1 MHDNC
6 LLNGKIRQRVCSNF
20 GLSGHL
26 VYGTLAKYLTL
37 ARAGRQHLQ
46 HFSICFVNRTRKKK
60 NGLPATECLRKLCLP
75 PVAGHN
81 AKLSCVQIHFFAVSR
96 TLLFHSFCQMQTKP
110 ITKSTQPGNQQNWA
124 IRGTCKVWLAN
135 NCNLLSQ
142 EPSKAQTMSVSMWP
156 A

>member
-75 PVAGHN
+75 PVACHN
-81 AKLSCVQIHFFAVSR
+81 AKLSCVQIHFLLLAGLFYFIPFVKCRPNQLQNPHSQGTNR
-96 TLLFHSFCQMQTKP
+96 TGPSEGRAKFGLQT
-110 ITKSTQPGNQQNWA
+110 IA
-124 IRGTCKVWLAN
+124 IY
-135 NCNLLSQ
+135 
-142 EPSKAQTMSVSMWP
+142 
-156 A
+156 

>member
-1 MHDNC
+1 MAKSDREFVLTSDCLVIWFMELWPNIWLWLGPVDNIC
-6 LLNGKIRQRVCSNF
+6 NIFLFAS
-20 GLSGHL
+20 
-26 VYGTLAKYLTL
+26 LT
-37 ARAGRQHLQ
+37 AHE
-46 HFSICFVNRTRKKK
+46 KKK

>member
-46 HFSICFVNRTRKKK
+46 HFSICFVNRTQKKK
-60 NGLPATECLRKLCLP
+60 TVFLRLNVCENFVCRPLLAIMLNFLAFKYIFLLLVGLFYFIPFVKCRPNQLQNPHSQGTNRTGPSEGR
-75 PVAGHN
+75 
-81 AKLSCVQIHFFAVSR
+81 AKFGL
-96 TLLFHSFCQMQTKP
+96 QT
-110 ITKSTQPGNQQNWA
+110 IA
-124 IRGTCKVWLAN
+124 IY
-135 NCNLLSQ
+135 
-142 EPSKAQTMSVSMWP
+142 
-156 A
+156 